1 MNDRVKLTQAAIIT
15 ALAVALSLA
24 TVYIPFLGLLVFAIP
39 VPYAIIATMTNGKYA
54 LISAA
59 ASFFIMMFAVDPM
72 YSLSL
77 TIMNVLP
84 GIAVGYMI
92 KKEKNEEE
100 KNFKPI
106 YFGTLAYMVSMILF
120 VGLSKLF
127 FKIDLVGQF
136 IELMKVS
143 LETQISVMQSAQLNL
158 NEGITPTDIISTMQN
173 MIPAILFFY
182 SIISASI
189 TYYVEAFVLRRIKKL
204 NVNLPKFTE
213 FYLPGNAVTASLLLY
228 FLVMALDIMQ
238 VPLHTDIIML
248 NLQLVFSIMFL
259 IQGVSVGI
267 YFIRNWRKK
276 SPNKIMVF
284 IVALFL
290 ISGSMVLSFVGML
303 DSAID
308 FRRVRSYKST

>member
-15 ALAVALSLA
+15 ALAIALSLA
-24 TVYIPFLGLLVFAIP
+24 TVYVPLLGLLVFAIP
-39 VPYAIIATMTNGKYA
+39 VPYAIIATITGGKYA
-54 LISAA
+54 LISAVV
-59 ASFFIMMFAVDPM
+59 SFFIMMFAVDPM

-92 KKEKNEEE
+92 SKEKNEEE
-100 KNFKPI
+100 KSFKPI
-106 YFGTLAYMVSMILF
+106 YFGTVVYMLSMIAF
-120 VGLSKLF
+120 VGISKLL
-127 FKIDLVGQF
+127 FKIDYIGQF
-136 IELMKVS
+136 IELMKES
-143 LETQISVMQSAQLNL
+143 LQTQLSIMQSAQLNI
-158 NEGITPTDIISTMQN
+158 NEGMTVTDIISTVQN

-189 TYYVEAFVLRRIKKL
+189 TYYLEAFILRRINKL
-204 NVNLPKFTE
+204 NINLPKFNE

-228 FLVMALDIMQ
+228 FLIMFLDIIQ

-267 YFIRNWRKK
+267 YFIRNWRQK